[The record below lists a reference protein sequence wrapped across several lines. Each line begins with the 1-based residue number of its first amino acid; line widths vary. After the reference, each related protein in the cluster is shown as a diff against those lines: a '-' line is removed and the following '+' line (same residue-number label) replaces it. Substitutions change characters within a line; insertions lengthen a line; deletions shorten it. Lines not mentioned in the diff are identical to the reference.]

1 MCFLNKVK
9 PWFDF
14 LLILCFFIKK
24 KTQSYV
30 ITLVFGLICCIHT
43 NLGYYWVIY
52 FILISVVIFCSPD
65 PSKIFVKIGL
75 DVHLEM
81 TLPEA
86 ADYCEKKVKILTDEA
101 ALSTDRSAVIKGKI
115 RFVELALR
123 EIHGLDNLK
132 EEQPRKNL
140 FAL

>member
-1 MCFLNKVK
+1 
-9 PWFDF
+9 
-14 LLILCFFIKK
+14 
-24 KTQSYV
+24 
-30 ITLVFGLICCIHT
+30 
-43 NLGYYWVIY
+43 
-52 FILISVVIFCSPD
+52 
-65 PSKIFVKIGL
+65 
-75 DVHLEM
+75 M